1 MFIYGF
7 AIIILPFEPTIFLQT
22 TAREKRHMIIEIKR
36 NPRLTRKKI
45 NKLAKGFGATISHQ
59 TVGRIFNKYGL
70 KGCRPV
76 KAPYH
81 KLSHRKNRVAF
92 SKDYK
97 GNFFYHLNQRCNS
110 TT

>member
-1 MFIYGF
+1 
-7 AIIILPFEPTIFLQT
+7 
-22 TAREKRHMIIEIKR
+22 MIIEIKR

-45 NKLAKGFGATISHQ
+45 NKLAQGFGATISHQ

-97 GNFFYHLNQRCNS
+97 GKIS

>member
-1 MFIYGF
+1 
-7 AIIILPFEPTIFLQT
+7 
-22 TAREKRHMIIEIKR
+22 MIIEVKR

-45 NKLAKGFGATISHQ
+45 NKFAKTFGAAISHR

-70 KGCRPV
+70 RGCRPV

-92 SKDYK
+92 AKDYK
-97 GNFFYHLNQRCNS
+97 GKTF
-110 TT
+110 

>member
-1 MFIYGF
+1 
-7 AIIILPFEPTIFLQT
+7 
-22 TAREKRHMIIEIKR
+22 MIIEIKR

-92 SKDYK
+92 AKDYK
-97 GNFFYHLNQRCNS
+97 GKIIS

>member
-1 MFIYGF
+1 MY
-7 AIIILPFEPTIFLQT
+7 LPLTNDVSTTDQRFFLQT
-22 TAREKRHMIIEIKR
+22 TAREKRHMIIEVKR

-45 NKLAKGFGATISHQ
+45 NKFAKTFGAAISHR

-92 SKDYK
+92 SKEYK
-97 GNFFYHLNQRCNS
+97 GKTVFYHLNQRFNS